1 MEGEAESR
9 RTRMQSHQ
17 ADILII
23 GAGPA
28 GLTAAIYA
36 ARAGKKTIV
45 LEGERA
51 ASRMSIGWE
60 LENFPGY
67 LSINSRDLL
76 EKFRIHAAHFGAEFV
91 KGDTIALSL
100 ESDPK
105 FVSTT
110 DAFIEAK
117 AVILAT
123 GKPFAKERQIPGEE
137 RLVGYGVS
145 YCAVCDGPLY
155 RGRDVAAYGASE
167 EAAEDVMALNQMG
180 ANVHWVTGKIKD
192 PAALEE
198 AFVKAEKKGVVLHAD
213 MEIKEIV
220 GEKGVEA
227 LKLKGPAGEEVLP
240 VAAVFLFRE
249 VPTGPLFAKAGL
261 TLDHKQ
267 CLAVDRFGRTNLAGV
282 YAAGDNTCGGLQ
294 VVAAAGEGC
303 VAALQALAFLRK

>member
-1 MEGEAESR
+1 
-9 RTRMQSHQ
+9 MQSHQ

-67 LSINSRDLL
+67 LSINSQDLL
-76 EKFRIHAAHFGAEFV
+76 EKFRSHAAHFGAEFV
-91 KGDTIALSL
+91 KGDAIALSL
-100 ESDPK
+100 EGDPK

-117 AVILAT
+117 TVVLAT

-155 RGRDVAAYGASE
+155 RGREVAAYGASE
-167 EAAEDVMALNQMG
+167 EAVEDVMALNQMG
-180 ANVHWVTGKIKD
+180 ANVHWITGKLKD

-198 AFVKAEKKGVVLHAD
+198 SFVKAEKKGVVLHAG
-213 MEIKEIV
+213 MEIREIV
-220 GEKGVEA
+220 GEKGVEK
-227 LKLKGPAGEEVLP
+227 LVLKGPAGDEELS

-249 VPTGPLFAKAGL
+249 VPTGPLFTKAGL

-267 CLAVDRFGRTNLAGV
+267 CLAVDRFGRTNLTGV

-303 VAALQALAFLRK
+303 VAALQALAYLRK

>member
-1 MEGEAESR
+1 
-9 RTRMQSHQ
+9 MQSHQ

-36 ARAGKKTIV
+36 SRAGKRTAV

-51 ASRMSIGWE
+51 ASRMSISWE

-67 LSINSRDLL
+67 LSINSRELL
-76 EKFRIHAAHFGAEFV
+76 EKFRAHALHFGAEFV
-91 KGDTIALSL
+91 KGDAIALSL

-105 FVSTT
+105 YVSTT

-137 RLVGYGVS
+137 RLVGFGVS

-155 RGRDVAAYGASE
+155 RGRDVAAYGSSE
-167 EAAEDVMALNQMG
+167 EAVEDVFALNQMG
-180 ANVHWVTGKIKD
+180 VNVHWVTGRIKD

-198 AFVKAEKKGVVLHAD
+198 AFVRAEKMGVILHAGA
-213 MEIKEIV
+213 EIREIV
-220 GEKGVEA
+220 GDKGVEK
-227 LKLKGPAGEEVLP
+227 LVLKGTQGEEDLA

-261 TLDHKQ
+261 TMDHKQ
-267 CLAVDRFGRTNLAGV
+267 CLAVDRFGRTNLPGV

-303 VAALQALAFLRK
+303 VAALQALAFLRR